1 MNYEIYDINDTS
13 ILVAKN
19 DLSQIVTKIEYQ
31 KGFFLCNH
39 AELYTNI
46 SNIARANSEEFIK
59 NGETLFDT
67 ISRHDE
73 LDTVIVVEGED
84 SNLDSYFQRVNRD
97 EVMKFD
103 SYSSYLRE
111 EIYQIKLSLWAD
123 VLYSSFNLN
132 NWYRTYNMS
141 MPEYNIDKFIEN
153 IAKTKDFSSYI
164 DTLDEDVLESFS
176 SKMKELSKNLIN
188 TYRSEIIEH
197 YNNIVLENE
206 KIVLVNPIILDI
218 YMSYSYVREFN
229 KTFPNITVKGISKK
243 SLSLLGVSL

>member
-13 ILVAKN
+13 LLVGKT

-39 AELYTNI
+39 NELYTNI

-59 NGETLFDT
+59 NGETLFNMIT
-67 ISRHDE
+67 RHDE
-73 LDTVIVVEGED
+73 LDTVILAEGED

-111 EIYQIKLSLWAD
+111 EIYQIKIKLWTE

-132 NWYRTYNMS
+132 NWYRTYNMT
-141 MPEYNIDKFIEN
+141 MPEYNIDQFLDN
-153 IAKTKDFSSYI
+153 IVKTKDFASYL
-164 DTLDEDVLESFS
+164 DTLDENILDLYG
-176 SKMKELSKNLIN
+176 SKMRELSKILIN
-188 TYRSEIIEH
+188 KYRSEIIEH
-197 YNNIVLENE
+197 YNNIVLSNE
-206 KIVLVNPIILDI
+206 KIILVNPIILDI

-229 KTFPNITVKGISKK
+229 KTFPNINVKGIAKK
-243 SLSLLGVSL
+243 SLSLLGISL